1 MNRSA
6 EKSLQGLLHRVTSIV
21 TLALWRWRQ
30 HWFLLL
36 LTGIGMVAAITLVC
50 TVPLLTAVMQTA
62 GLRSVLTAS
71 PASAE
76 LTLRTTVVGL
86 STQALG
92 TVNQF
97 ANPPLQ
103 DHLKDYLG
111 GPPRLEIQT
120 PEFDLVPSVY
130 PTRNTP
136 LQLYGNSMPQA
147 APHVT
152 LVQGRL
158 PRMVNRDI
166 EIALTPATA
175 YALHAR
181 VGSVITL
188 ESTFYTV
195 PAAGNAPVTS
205 QQSYVQQIKLSVVG
219 LFEVRTSDPFWHGED
234 FQPAFIGTGWHYSA
248 LVSTQALLAAFD
260 RIAANYVDYAT
271 YFSPQDYAYIYRY
284 YYLDSSRV
292 SINQLDNLI
301 GQLAAIQEAIAHTN
315 GLIRLSSQSVMQQV
329 DLYSPVLSNA
339 FTSGSL
345 ERFRSRVA
353 VAGMPVAILALEITC
368 LILFFA
374 SVMVGLL
381 VERQVD
387 TIAFL
392 RSRGASNSQIFG
404 AHLTQCLILSLFAL
418 LAGPLLAFVVVYFV
432 SQRLLPAT
440 AQDALGVLTNAPL
453 AALLSVK
460 WYVLVTVGVII
471 AVMIFA
477 LYRASQ
483 MHVLAGRRDTA
494 RSKWHPLWQR
504 LNLDLVA
511 SIIALTG
518 YGISVYL
525 ADVSGLLDA
534 RTQALVATPVTLIAP
549 VFLVLA
555 AVLLFL
561 RLFPLFLHLGS
572 RFVARGRGAASMLA
586 LAQVARSPRQS
597 VRMLMLLALAA
608 AFAMFTL
615 VFAASQAQRAADI
628 SAYQSGADFSGTVPS
643 SAQLR
648 SLKVKTKLYR
658 NIAGVTAATTG
669 YVGEV
674 TSGATSAL
682 FTLQVRAVDPATF
695 AQTAIWTSQNS
706 SQPLASLLAQLAVR
720 RNAAIRQGV
729 IPAIVDAYTWN
740 RLGLHAGEA
749 FFVQQNS
756 TLSDTVRYIAIAEVQ
771 RIPPINS
778 SLAGVD
784 LLPGNL
790 IVDYQT
796 FASIQKKNFG
806 KNTPAN
812 YVWLRTSDDPAVVA
826 HVRKVLQASKLHL
839 DNLYDR
845 RALIDALQAD
855 PLYLHLIVIL
865 ALGTTAA
872 LLLALMG
879 NLLASWLSVRRRLT
893 NFAVL
898 RALGATPKQVAGV
911 LMWEQGIVYAAALLT
926 GLVFGWV
933 LSATAV
939 PALVFTSVPA
949 SSVLNELSTNQFYSL
964 QQAVPVHVVFP
975 ISLGIAIGVL
985 VAICAIVLGMMMWVV
1000 LHPSMNQKLRLHE
1013 DASIDFFTREDV
1025 VMARSAR
1032 VISYPARR
1040 AFVPSMVKLAFWQLR
1055 QAWFPLLMTGAGLIA
1070 AIVIVCTIP
1079 LFSAVM
1085 TTAGLRDTLNA
1096 APGGTEITLD
1106 TSTLGLST
1114 PVVKSVQRQLDPY
1127 FQAHLGTYLG
1137 QPASF
1142 SIQVSGFTFIS
1153 PSPPRNIY
1161 QLNLFAT
1168 SIEQA
1173 ASHLTLLQGRLP
1185 QTSSRVI
1192 ETLLT
1197 PSTASSLRVKV
1208 GAMMKLHFQYASRP
1222 QGVYGRRVPLGT
1234 LNLRVV
1240 GLFQATPAYLWHGN
1254 NFQPLPQGQLNS
1266 YTLLIPSSAFLAA
1279 LDHRAAAS
1287 HADAVFLPNSY
1298 ELLWDYHL
1306 DTSRMAYS
1314 QLADLTGQLTAL
1326 QADIQNK
1333 YGNTQTLLQAA
1344 GSSRYPDLL
1353 QAIVYDPVF
1362 GSFDI
1367 LSIVE
1372 GYLNR
1377 VDVFRIPAAMLALQI
1392 IGLILVFISL
1402 MVDILV
1408 DRQAEA
1414 IAVLRSRGASSS
1426 QVATFL
1432 ITQGIS
1438 VGLVALII
1446 GPPLAIM
1453 AVSLISRRILDPNEQ
1468 GAISTITSHPV
1479 QAALDIGWYAVATA
1493 LIVIVAMSLLL
1504 RRAVSMNVLSLRREA
1519 ARSSRKTLWHH
1530 LRLDGGAVVVALTAY
1545 GLSVYLNNLLK
1556 QLDIG
1561 AQTLFSAPLTIVA
1574 SIFFIIGIII
1584 LFLRFFPFLLRLAAW
1599 LTVRS
1604 RGAAPMLALAQ
1615 MARSPRHAVRMT
1627 LLLAFAIAFAIFT
1640 FVFTA
1645 SQARRITDI
1654 SSYEVGADFS
1664 GDISHST
1671 DHFSLREETELYTTI
1686 PGVTS
1691 ATVGYTAEG
1700 FAAGT
1705 YPSIPV
1711 QLMAVD
1717 TTSFGRTAIWTSQ
1730 DSSQPLAS
1738 LLAQLAVGRH
1748 QAIKARV
1755 VPVIVDAAAARELRL
1770 TVGAPFT
1777 VIINGLLSNPLN
1789 CIVIAQVQ
1797 HIPAVNN
1804 SAGNTGDTASPAG
1817 VLLDFA
1823 TYASVFG
1830 GISED
1835 NLFKAGNHIW
1845 LRTSDD
1851 PAALAH
1857 VRAALQ
1863 TKDLLLANLY
1873 DRRALSDELNN
1884 DPLYHNLL
1892 AFLTL
1897 GAITALLL
1905 ALLADLLASWLSVRT
1920 RLTNFAALR
1929 AQGATPRQTASV
1941 LTWEQ
1946 GIVHALALMLGGVF
1960 GAVLSMIA
1968 VPALIF
1974 TNIPAGGVLSNAE
1987 FYTIQQVIP
1996 PQLVIPSSLG
2006 IVLLTLLAIFVA
2018 ALTAM
2023 IWRALQPSL
2032 GQVLRL
2038 NQD

>member
-36 LTGIGMVAAITLVC
+36 LTGIGMVAAITLIC

-62 GLRSVLTAS
+62 GLRSVLTTS

-86 STQALG
+86 STQTLG

-97 ANPPLQ
+97 ATPPLQ
-103 DHLKDYLG
+103 DHLKGYLES
-111 GPPRLEIQT
+111 PPRLEIQT

-219 LFEVRTSDPFWHGED
+219 LFEVGTSDPFWHGED

-271 YFSPQDYAYIYRY
+271 YFSPQDYAYIYWY

-329 DLYSPVLSNA
+329 DLYSPVLNNA

-432 SQRLLPAT
+432 SQRLLLAT

-460 WYVLVTVGVII
+460 WYVLVTVGVIM

-483 MHVLAGRRDTA
+483 MHVLAGRRETA

-572 RFVARGRGAASMLA
+572 RFAARGRGAASMLA

-648 SLKVKTKLYR
+648 SLKVETKLYR
-658 NIAGVTAATTG
+658 NVAGVTAATAG

-695 AQTAIWTSQNS
+695 AQAAIWTSQNS
-706 SQPLASLLAQLAVR
+706 SQALASLLAQLVVR

-729 IPAIVDAYTWN
+729 IPAIVDAYAWN

-771 RIPPINS
+771 RIPPINN

-784 LLPGNL
+784 LPPGNL

-926 GLVFGWV
+926 GIVFGWV

-939 PALVFTSVPA
+939 PALVFTSVPT
-949 SSVLNELSTNQFYSL
+949 SSVLSELSTNQFYSL
-964 QQAVPVHVVFP
+964 QRAVPVHVVFP

-1168 SIEQA
+1168 SMEQA

-1185 QTSSRVI
+1185 QTSSGVI

-1208 GAMMKLHFQYASRP
+1208 GAMMNLHFQYASRP

-1254 NFQPLPQGQLNS
+1254 NFQPLPQGQSNS
-1266 YTLLIPSSAFLAA
+1266 YTLLIPSSALLAV

-1326 QADIQNK
+1326 LADIQNK

-1344 GSSRYPDLL
+1344 SSSRYPYLL

-1377 VDVFRIPAAMLALQI
+1377 VDVFRIPAALLALQI

-1414 IAVLRSRGASSS
+1414 IAVLRSRGASSG

-1453 AVSLISRRILDPNEQ
+1453 AVSLISRRILDPK
-1468 GAISTITSHPV
+1468 
-1479 QAALDIGWYAVATA
+1479 
-1493 LIVIVAMSLLL
+1493 
-1504 RRAVSMNVLSLRREA
+1504 SMNVLSLRREA

-1530 LRLDGGAVVVALTAY
+1530 LRLDGGAAVVALTAY
-1545 GLSVYLNNLLK
+1545 GLSVYLNNLVK

-1561 AQTLFSAPLTIVA
+1561 TQTLFSAPLTIVA

-1604 RGAAPMLALAQ
+1604 RGAAPVLALAQ

-1671 DHFSLREETELYTTI
+1671 DHFSLREETALYTAI

-1755 VPVIVDAAAARELRL
+1755 VPVIVDAAAARELSL

-1835 NLFKAGNHIW
+1835 KLFKAGNHIW

-1863 TKDLLLANLY
+1863 EKDLLLANLY
-1873 DRRALSDELNN
+1873 DRRALSNELNN

-1941 LTWEQ
+1941 LTWEL

-2023 IWRALQPSL
+2023 IWRALQLSL

>member
-1 MNRSA
+1 
-6 EKSLQGLLHRVTSIV
+6 
-21 TLALWRWRQ
+21 
-30 HWFLLL
+30 
-36 LTGIGMVAAITLVC
+36 
-50 TVPLLTAVMQTA
+50 
-62 GLRSVLTAS
+62 
-71 PASAE
+71 
-76 LTLRTTVVGL
+76 
-86 STQALG
+86 
-92 TVNQF
+92 
-97 ANPPLQ
+97 
-103 DHLKDYLG
+103 
-111 GPPRLEIQT
+111 
-120 PEFDLVPSVY
+120 
-130 PTRNTP
+130 
-136 LQLYGNSMPQA
+136 
-147 APHVT
+147 
-152 LVQGRL
+152 
-158 PRMVNRDI
+158 
-166 EIALTPATA
+166 
-175 YALHAR
+175 
-181 VGSVITL
+181 
-188 ESTFYTV
+188 
-195 PAAGNAPVTS
+195 
-205 QQSYVQQIKLSVVG
+205 
-219 LFEVRTSDPFWHGED
+219 
-234 FQPAFIGTGWHYSA
+234 
-248 LVSTQALLAAFD
+248 
-260 RIAANYVDYAT
+260 
-271 YFSPQDYAYIYRY
+271 
-284 YYLDSSRV
+284 
-292 SINQLDNLI
+292 
-301 GQLAAIQEAIAHTN
+301 
-315 GLIRLSSQSVMQQV
+315 
-329 DLYSPVLSNA
+329 
-339 FTSGSL
+339 
-345 ERFRSRVA
+345 
-353 VAGMPVAILALEITC
+353 
-368 LILFFA
+368 
-374 SVMVGLL
+374 
-381 VERQVD
+381 
-387 TIAFL
+387 
-392 RSRGASNSQIFG
+392 
-404 AHLTQCLILSLFAL
+404 
-418 LAGPLLAFVVVYFV
+418 
-432 SQRLLPAT
+432 
-440 AQDALGVLTNAPL
+440 
-453 AALLSVK
+453 
-460 WYVLVTVGVII
+460 
-471 AVMIFA
+471 
-477 LYRASQ
+477 
-483 MHVLAGRRDTA
+483 
-494 RSKWHPLWQR
+494 
-504 LNLDLVA
+504 
-511 SIIALTG
+511 
-518 YGISVYL
+518 
-525 ADVSGLLDA
+525 
-534 RTQALVATPVTLIAP
+534 
-549 VFLVLA
+549 
-555 AVLLFL
+555 
-561 RLFPLFLHLGS
+561 
-572 RFVARGRGAASMLA
+572 
-586 LAQVARSPRQS
+586 
-597 VRMLMLLALAA
+597 
-608 AFAMFTL
+608 
-615 VFAASQAQRAADI
+615 
-628 SAYQSGADFSGTVPS
+628 
-643 SAQLR
+643 
-648 SLKVKTKLYR
+648 
-658 NIAGVTAATTG
+658 
-669 YVGEV
+669 
-674 TSGATSAL
+674 
-682 FTLQVRAVDPATF
+682 
-695 AQTAIWTSQNS
+695 
-706 SQPLASLLAQLAVR
+706 
-720 RNAAIRQGV
+720 
-729 IPAIVDAYTWN
+729 
-740 RLGLHAGEA
+740 
-749 FFVQQNS
+749 
-756 TLSDTVRYIAIAEVQ
+756 
-771 RIPPINS
+771 
-778 SLAGVD
+778 
-784 LLPGNL
+784 
-790 IVDYQT
+790 
-796 FASIQKKNFG
+796 
-806 KNTPAN
+806 
-812 YVWLRTSDDPAVVA
+812 
-826 HVRKVLQASKLHL
+826 
-839 DNLYDR
+839 
-845 RALIDALQAD
+845 
-855 PLYLHLIVIL
+855 
-865 ALGTTAA
+865 
-872 LLLALMG
+872 
-879 NLLASWLSVRRRLT
+879 
-893 NFAVL
+893 
-898 RALGATPKQVAGV
+898 
-911 LMWEQGIVYAAALLT
+911 
-926 GLVFGWV
+926 
-933 LSATAV
+933 
-939 PALVFTSVPA
+939 
-949 SSVLNELSTNQFYSL
+949 
-964 QQAVPVHVVFP
+964 
-975 ISLGIAIGVL
+975 
-985 VAICAIVLGMMMWVV
+985 
-1000 LHPSMNQKLRLHE
+1000 MNQNLRLHE

-1032 VISYPARR
+1032 VISSPARR

-1070 AIVIVCTIP
+1070 AILIVCTIP

-1168 SIEQA
+1168 SMEQA

-1185 QTSSRVI
+1185 QTSSGVI

-1208 GAMMKLHFQYASRP
+1208 GAMMNLHFQYASRP

-1254 NFQPLPQGQLNS
+1254 NFQPLPQGQSNS
-1266 YTLLIPSSAFLAA
+1266 YTLLIPSSALLAV

-1326 QADIQNK
+1326 LADIQNK

-1344 GSSRYPDLL
+1344 SSSRYPYLL

-1377 VDVFRIPAAMLALQI
+1377 VDVFRIPAALLALQI

-1414 IAVLRSRGASSS
+1414 IAVLRSRGASSG

-1468 GAISTITSHPV
+1468 GAISTITSHPM
-1479 QAALDIGWYAVATA
+1479 QAALDIGWDAFSTA
-1493 LIVIVAMSLLL
+1493 LIIIVSISLLL
-1504 RRAVSMNVLSLRREA
+1504 ERVVRMNVLSLRREA

-1530 LRLDGGAVVVALTAY
+1530 LRLDGGAAVVALTAY
-1545 GLSVYLNNLLK
+1545 GLSVYLNNLVK
-1556 QLDIG
+1556 QLDITTK
-1561 AQTLFSAPLTIVA
+1561 ALSSDRLTIAA
-1574 SIFFIIGIII
+1574 SIFFIIVIII
-1584 LFLRFFPFLLRLAAW
+1584 LFLRFFPVLLRLAAW

-1604 RGAAPMLALAQ
+1604 RGAAPVLALAQ
-1615 MARSPRHAVRMT
+1615 MARSPRHAVRMP

-1671 DHFSLREETELYTTI
+1671 DHFSLREETALYTAI

-1755 VPVIVDAAAARELRL
+1755 VPVIVDAAAARELSL

-1835 NLFKAGNHIW
+1835 KLFKAGNHIW

-1863 TKDLLLANLY
+1863 EKDLLLANLY
-1873 DRRALSDELNN
+1873 DRRALSNELNN

-1941 LTWEQ
+1941 LTWEL

-2023 IWRALQPSL
+2023 IWRAFPLSL
-2032 GQVLRL
+2032 VPALPLYPQ
-2038 NQD
+2038 